1 MWCRWC
7 SLGTAGIVLSG
18 VLSILAGFCFN
29 ANLEVQKLSEP
40 FPTSDALAE
49 LGISTFQRPSDG
61 GNIEWFQYGAKDDSS
76 EIWVIIHGAVSTGGV
91 LEIFPDFDQRMRD
104 LNVRVIAPTMPGWG
118 TSDGYGPLFEITNHK
133 WLENWR
139 KDAMDLVNFLKIDK
153 FWVSGMSLGGPPA
166 LALAEAAQSEHRLLG
181 VATLI
186 SSMWS
191 HDGFDPIKVANHT
204 PFERFALSILVN
216 PYLGAV
222 AAQLLQFFLLGSSK
236 EDFLAS
242 PMVPDDV
249 CWDRETW
256 GLDMQRSVRYQL
268 FGQVQSN
275 RLVALSSPTD
285 APLIDWSTFTEEIP
299 MYLFYGETDD
309 TVKPVI
315 ATFPAS
321 KLHWAKRM
329 PFPGGHLDLD
339 IFAVANSLFGSQNKM
354 P

>member
-1 MWCRWC
+1 
-7 SLGTAGIVLSG
+7 
-18 VLSILAGFCFN
+18 
-29 ANLEVQKLSEP
+29 
-40 FPTSDALAE
+40 
-49 LGISTFQRPSDG
+49 
-61 GNIEWFQYGAKDDSS
+61 
-76 EIWVIIHGAVSTGGV
+76 
-91 LEIFPDFDQRMRD
+91 MRE
-104 LNVRVIAPTMPGWG
+104 LNVRVIAPTMPGWA
-118 TSDGYGPLFEITNHK
+118 TSTGYGPLFEITNHL

-139 KDAMDLVNFLKIDK
+139 KDAMDLVNFLNVDK

-166 LALAEAAQSEHRLLG
+166 LALAEAAQSESRLLG

-191 HDGFDPIKVANHT
+191 HAGFDPIKVANHT

-222 AAQLLQFFLLGSSK
+222 AAKFLQFFILASSK
-236 EDFLAS
+236 EDFLTS
-242 PMVPDDV
+242 PMVPAEV
-249 CWDRETW
+249 GWNRETW

-268 FGQVQSN
+268 LGQVQSN
-275 RLVALSSPTD
+275 RLVALASPTD

-299 MYLFYGETDD
+299 MYMFYGETDD

-321 KLHWAKRM
+321 KLPWAKKM

-339 IFAVANSLFGSQNKM
+339 IFAVANSLFASPNKTPKLIIM
-354 P
+354 DG